1 MTMLLTE
8 PDKVGTGREGYYF
21 AENGEYLHYDLTMVI
36 TKALF
41 ELGAINS
48 DEPVRFLTEEEVQA
62 GALKVR
68 RFYSGTQEISSL
80 AWLTSGAILWCQRNE
95 RARPQRTR

>member
-1 MTMLLTE
+1 MTTLLTE

-21 AENGEYLHYDLTMVI
+21 AENGEYRHYDLTVAI

-41 ELGAINS
+41 ELSAINS
-48 DEPVRFLTEEEVQA
+48 DKPVHFLTEEEVQA

-68 RFYSGTQEISSL
+68 HLYSSTREIFSL
-80 AWLTSGAILWCQRNE
+80 ASLTSGAIHWCQRNE
-95 RARPQRTR
+95 RARPRRTR